1 MDYRLSSKKM
11 CPKKEVALASNEFI
25 SKFKNRMDQNSQKPG
40 DDEMLEEQMEAA
52 DLSDGS
58 DDSQGEPNGQMWSL
72 CGWLGEQVR
81 GEWKER
87 S

>member
-1 MDYRLSSKKM
+1 M

-25 SKFKNRMDQNSQKPG
+25 SKFKDRIDRNSQKSD

-58 DDSQGEPNGQMWSL
+58 DDSQGKPNGQM
-72 CGWLGEQVR
+72 
-81 GEWKER
+81 
-87 S
+87 